1 MEEMELL
8 FPRAKKEVW
17 VRRRVV
23 RVAAVG
29 VRSRRAVGVWGL
41 ARCVKRDGVDG
52 RCGDQM
58 GWLTEEEVLESEEE
72 VEGYVLCFC
81 LREQEERC

>member
-1 MEEMELL
+1 MEEIELL

-23 RVAAVG
+23 RVTAVG
-29 VRSRRAVGVWGL
+29 VRSRRAVWGWGL
-41 ARCVKRDGVDG
+41 ALGVQ
-52 RCGDQM
+52 REERVWWCGDEM

>member
-1 MEEMELL
+1 MEEIELL

-17 VRRRVV
+17 VRKRVV
-23 RVAAVG
+23 RVTAVG
-29 VRSRRAVGVWGL
+29 VRSRRAVWGWVVS
-41 ARCVKRDGVDG
+41 AWCAERGG
-52 RCGDQM
+52 CGGKM
-58 GWLTEEEVLESEEE
+58 GWLTKEEVLESEEE